1 MFIASA
7 MIIDRRRSLFI
18 DFIALH
24 QISLNLILLLPRS
37 WLVCSGRSHGLGER
51 EQPDH
56 QRGCDMGW
64 INGCPSILPH
74 DHHHASIGTRNLQL
88 ALEALWWSLCS
99 DICPSCCSTGHPTLH
114 GHRLV
119 WGHSQALGASL

>member
-37 WLVCSGRSHGLGER
+37 WLVRSGRSHGLGER